1 MKSYQLL
8 LAIVVA
14 STAAAESPQ
23 TLEERIAKLEDKIE
37 EFEID
42 KSYDRLHVSGTYINY
57 FESIN
62 STSKNGVTGQKNS
75 DNGDI
80 MSMHV
85 ALNFDVNISKNID
98 IYTTLGMGKV
108 LNNDGRDGE
117 EQSSYRSYQGSYGYT
132 DSMARFDVA
141 YIRWKTDEEC
151 WSFVAGRM
159 TTRGGPPMN
168 QLDALSRNGTYPRF
182 GYNAIFDGFAVV
194 RDFKALLPKDYSVK
208 TRLFYTPTF
217 YLDGSDRKLEA
228 QDADSNAINRR
239 SNQLTWL
246 NEFERSNTRF
256 AKKISLYSM
265 LWYYDKF
272 YDSEYQSSTR
282 EGVEYYRALSHSL
295 YLGFEG
301 IAGTGTNFSWSNLR
315 ANSKSDGASLNHSD
329 AHLFNLNYAF
339 EGGHVFGVEQIFTDR
354 AFYIDD
360 WSYLQFN
367 DFYQRPSSN
376 GQHIFGAISFPHRQV
391 LRLGVY
397 NYQAKVD
404 RFAGYD
410 SKVATQNFY
419 ASYRID
425 F

>member
-1 MKSYQLL
+1 MKKYLFLL
-8 LAIVVA
+8 VIVVA
-14 STAAAESPQ
+14 SAAVAQTPQ
-23 TLEERIAKLEDKIE
+23 SLEERIAKLEEKLE

-42 KSYDRLHVSGTYINY
+42 KSYDRLQVSGTYINY
-57 FESIN
+57 LETIN
-62 STSKNGVTGQKNS
+62 ATSKNGTTGKKIA
-75 DNGDI
+75 DTGEI

-85 ALNFDVNISKNID
+85 ALNFDVNINKNID
-98 IYTTLGMGKV
+98 FYTTLGMGKV
-108 LNNDGRDGE
+108 WNNDGREGE
-117 EQSSYRSYQGSYGYT
+117 SQSSYRSYQGSYGYAG
-132 DSMARFDVA
+132 SAAKFDVA
-141 YIRWKTDEEC
+141 YIRWKTDEER
-151 WSFVAGRM
+151 WSFALGRM

-182 GYNAIFDGFAVV
+182 GYNAIFDGVAVV
-194 RDFKALLPKDYSVK
+194 HDFKASLPKDYSVK

-217 YLDGSDRKLEA
+217 YLDSSDRKLEA
-228 QDADSNAINRR
+228 QDADNNTIDRR

-246 NEFERSNTRF
+246 NEVERSNTSF

-265 LWYYDKF
+265 LWYYDRF

-295 YLGFEG
+295 YLGFER
-301 IAGTGTNFSWSNLR
+301 IAGSGVNFSWSNLR
-315 ANSKSDGASLNHSD
+315 VNSKSDGGTVNRSD
-329 AHLFNLNYAF
+329 AHLFNLNYTFASD
-339 EGGHVFGVEQIFTDR
+339 HVLGVEQIFTDR
-354 AFYIDD
+354 SFYIDD

-367 DFYQRPSSN
+367 DFYQRPSSS
-376 GQHIFGAISFPHRQV
+376 GQHVFGAISFPHRQV

-404 RFAGYD
+404 RFAGFD
-410 SKVATQNFY
+410 SKQTTQNFY